1 MKRLIARFLLAAD
14 TRKMTPPS
22 LNRIRRGYPLWA
34 ATLTIQALV
43 ISFALPTL
51 AQQKEETG
59 DSQMSAE
66 GRSYDVS
73 RQLDEK
79 IKNYDEAINRNDAA
93 AVASLFTDDAIFVNY
108 GGSLCGREA
117 IEKQYAEWFKQ
128 WHHNNHL
135 DIKDSDSLR
144 VVGTADNIALN
155 GKWSETDQQ
164 GEASVQLNG
173 YWSAIY
179 VRVGDTWKIRWL
191 TYNVAPF
198 PATATTAQT
207 K

>member
-1 MKRLIARFLLAAD
+1 MKRLITRLPLAAD
-14 TRKMTPPS
+14 TRRMILPFH
-22 LNRIRRGYPLWA
+22 NRIRKVRPLVA
-34 ATLTIQALV
+34 ATLIIPALA
-43 ISFALPTL
+43 ISFAVPTL

-59 DSQMSAE
+59 DPQMSAE

-108 GGSLCGREA
+108 GGPLRGREA

-144 VVGTADNIALN
+144 VIGTADNIALN

-191 TYNVAPF
+191 TYNVTPF

>member
-1 MKRLIARFLLAAD
+1 VSALILAVILPREEAVAQTTYELKGLREEAQAYGIFL
-14 TRKMTPPS
+14 K
-22 LNRIRRGYPLWA
+22 
-34 ATLTIQALV
+34 
-43 ISFALPTL
+43 
-51 AQQKEETG
+51 ETG
-59 DSQMSAE
+59 ESQMSAE

-108 GGSLCGREA
+108 GGPLCGREV

-144 VVGTADNIALN
+144 IVGTADNIALN

-179 VRVGDTWKIRWL
+179 VRVGDTWKIHWL
-191 TYNVAPF
+191 TYNVTPF

>member
-1 MKRLIARFLLAAD
+1 VSALILAVILPREEAVAQTTYELKGLREEAQAYGIFL
-14 TRKMTPPS
+14 K
-22 LNRIRRGYPLWA
+22 
-34 ATLTIQALV
+34 
-43 ISFALPTL
+43 
-51 AQQKEETG
+51 ETG
-59 DSQMSAE
+59 ESQMSAE

-79 IKNYDEAINRNDAA
+79 IKNFDEAINRNDAA
-93 AVASLFTDDAIFVNY
+93 AVASLFTDGAIFVNY
-108 GGSLCGREA
+108 GGPLSGREA
-117 IEKQYAEWFKQ
+117 IEKQYVEWFKQ

-144 VVGTADNIALN
+144 IVGTADNIALN

-179 VRVGDTWKIRWL
+179 VRVGDTWKIHWL
-191 TYNVAPF
+191 TYNVTPF

>member
-1 MKRLIARFLLAAD
+1 MR
-14 TRKMTPPS
+14 
-22 LNRIRRGYPLWA
+22 PLVA
-34 ATLTIQALV
+34 ATLIIPALA
-43 ISFALPTL
+43 ISFAAPSL

-73 RQLDEK
+73 GQLDEK

-93 AVASLFTDDAIFVNY
+93 AVASLFTDDAIFVTY
-108 GGSLCGREA
+108 GGPLCGREA

-144 VVGTADNIALN
+144 TVGTADNIALN
-155 GKWSETDQQ
+155 GKWSDTDQQ

-179 VRVGDTWKIRWL
+179 VRVGHTWKIRWL
-191 TYNVAPF
+191 TYNVTPF
-198 PATATTAQT
+198 PANATTAQT

>member
-1 MKRLIARFLLAAD
+1 MAKPRVTRSLVAIATAKTLLSTAG
-14 TRKMTPPS
+14 M
-22 LNRIRRGYPLWA
+22 
-34 ATLTIQALV
+34 LTGLAV
-43 ISFALPTL
+43 CFAVPTL

-59 DSQMSAE
+59 ESQMSAE

-73 RQLDEK
+73 GQLDEK

-93 AVASLFTDDAIFVNY
+93 AVASLFTDDAIFVTY
-108 GGSLCGREA
+108 GGPLCGREA

-144 VVGTADNIALN
+144 TVGTADNIALN
-155 GKWSETDQQ
+155 GKWCETDQQ

-179 VRVGDTWKIRWL
+179 VRVDDTWKIRWL
-191 TYNVAPF
+191 TYNVAQGRLPR
-198 PATATTAQT
+198 PQPRRNSL
-207 K
+207 

>member
-1 MKRLIARFLLAAD
+1 
-14 TRKMTPPS
+14 MTPPFH
-22 LNRIRRGYPLWA
+22 NRIRKVRPLVI
-34 ATLTIQALV
+34 ATLIIPALA
-43 ISFALPTL
+43 ISFAVPTL

-59 DSQMSAE
+59 DPLMSAE

-93 AVASLFTDDAIFVNY
+93 AVASLFTDDAILVNY
-108 GGSLCGREA
+108 GGPLSGREA
-117 IEKQYAEWFKQ
+117 IEKQYAEWLKQ

-155 GKWSETDQQ
+155 GKWSETAQQ

-191 TYNVAPF
+191 TYNVTPF